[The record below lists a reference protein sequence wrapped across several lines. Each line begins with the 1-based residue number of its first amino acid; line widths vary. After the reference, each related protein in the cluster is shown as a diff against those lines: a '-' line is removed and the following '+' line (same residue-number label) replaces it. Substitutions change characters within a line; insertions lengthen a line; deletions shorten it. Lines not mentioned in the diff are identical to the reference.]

1 MELHTDIPSRA
12 ELESLLSVREPFCV
26 SIYLPTTPVTS
37 DADAER
43 IALKNAIGEARAAME
58 AAGAPRESIDGI
70 SEQLIHLTDDEVFW
84 AYQAHSLAIFATP
97 SQARTYRLPNQLRA
111 KVSVGDRFVV
121 KPLLRTVTF
130 RQAALVLVLAQ
141 GSVRL
146 LEISPDLPPRD
157 LRVPGLPS
165 DIASAVG
172 KTSITD
178 RSPRGA
184 VQGSEGQ
191 KIRMRQYAR
200 QIDHALRPVLTGMGL
215 PMILAATQPLD
226 AIFRSVNSY
235 PGLLETTIP
244 GNAEEHSD
252 QEIAAEARQ
261 ILDSLYERQIVDT
274 LDRLEDLGNRGRSAT
289 EIGDIA
295 RAATFGAVD
304 TVLVDIDADLP
315 GSIDE
320 ETGVVDLE
328 STDGGEQVLDEIA
341 RRTLLHGGTVLAV
354 RSDDL
359 GDHVLAAAILRYPV

>member
-12 ELESLLSVREPFCV
+12 ELESLLAVREPFCV

-43 IALKNAIGEARAAME
+43 IALKNAIAEACEAMAAG
-58 AAGAPRESIDGI
+58 GAPRDSVEAI
-70 SEQLIHLTDDEVFW
+70 SEQLTHLTDDEVFW
-84 AYQAHSLAIFATP
+84 AYQANSLAIFATP
-97 SQARTYRLPNQLRA
+97 SQARTFRLPNELGA
-111 KVSVGDRFVV
+111 KVNVGDRFVV

-130 RQAALVLVLAQ
+130 RQAAFVLALAQ

-146 LEISPDLPPRD
+146 LEISPNLSPRE
-157 LRVPGLPS
+157 LRVPDLPS

-191 KIRMRQYAR
+191 KVRMRQYAR
-200 QIDHALRPVLTGMGL
+200 QIDHALRPVLTGKNL

-244 GNAEEHSD
+244 GNPEEHSD
-252 QEIAAEARQ
+252 QAIAAEARR
-261 ILDSLYERQIVDT
+261 ILDALYEQQIADT
-274 LDRLEDLGNRGRSAT
+274 LDRLEEMGNRGRSAT
-289 EIGDIA
+289 EISDIA

-304 TVLVDIDADLP
+304 TVLVDIEADLP
-315 GSIDE
+315 GEIDE

-328 STDGGEQVLDEIA
+328 STVTGEQVLDEIA
-341 RRTLLHGGTVLAV
+341 RRTLLNGGTVLAV

-359 GDHVLAAAILRYPV
+359 GDHELAAAILRYPV